1 MGVVGS
7 LTFTASIG
15 GVAIIALVATMAM
28 NAIVAVAA
36 ILAIRAVTANT
47 TIMGITAAYFKSP
60 GTRGRPKTKSN
71 RKRLPSAVCLSA
83 RFQRSLRLELY
94 QLEEL

>member
-7 LTFTASIG
+7 VAFTASIG
-15 GVAIIALVATMAM
+15 GVAIIALVASMAM

-36 ILAIRAVTANT
+36 IPAILAVTANT
-47 TIMGITAAYFKSP
+47 AIMGVTAAYFKSS

-94 QLEEL
+94 